1 MFRKGAEH
9 TCADGKAA
17 GVLPCKPPNFA
28 PFCRFRADRMRKTAV
43 FRQSCRQAQSSAS
56 RFRESKK
63 APMPGCFFCFG
74 GSGEIREEERND
86 DDLAIF
92 RGVGDAAPRKERH
105 AKECRSSPLMLWKT
119 PLNERGFAGGSGEI
133 RTRGRLPVTAFRVRL
148 VMTTSIRFQ
157 SASYFTI
164 TRAVLQVFERCSAF
178 KAGSLRRAGVQ
189 ERGEA
194 AHRDGKCASR
204 REPFLRRGNNIISAD
219 SYFPA

>member
-1 MFRKGAEH
+1 MRGVSERCGAH
-9 TCADGKAA
+9 LCGWKSRRRLAK
-17 GVLPCKPPNFA
+17 KPPNFA
-28 PFCRFRADRMRKTAV
+28 PICRFRADRMRKTAV

-63 APMPGCFFCFG
+63 APVPGCFFCF
-74 GSGEIREEERND
+74 
-86 DDLAIF
+86 
-92 RGVGDAAPRKERH
+92 
-105 AKECRSSPLMLWKT
+105 
-119 PLNERGFAGGSGEI
+119 GGSGEI

-178 KAGSLRRAGVQ
+178 GAESLRRAGVQ

-194 AHRDGKCASR
+194 AHRDGKCAAR
-204 REPFLRRGNNIISAD
+204 RDPFLRRGNNIISAD

>member
-1 MFRKGAEH
+1 
-9 TCADGKAA
+9 
-17 GVLPCKPPNFA
+17 
-28 PFCRFRADRMRKTAV
+28 MRKTAV

-63 APMPGCFFCFG
+63 APMPGRFFCFG

-92 RGVGDAAPRKERH
+92 RGVEDAAPRKERH

-178 KAGSLRRAGVQ
+178 KAGSLRRAGVRDAG
-189 ERGEA
+189 ESRIVTGSPMRGGV
-194 AHRDGKCASR
+194 HREGRGKFAASR
-204 REPFLRRGNNIISAD
+204 HSVQTAAKRLYARTRHLVRNARGRVRGH
-219 SYFPA
+219 P